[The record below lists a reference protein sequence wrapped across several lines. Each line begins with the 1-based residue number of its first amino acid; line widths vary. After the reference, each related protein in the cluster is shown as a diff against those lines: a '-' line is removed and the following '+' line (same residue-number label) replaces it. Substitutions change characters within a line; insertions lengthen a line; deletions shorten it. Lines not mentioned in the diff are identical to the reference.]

1 MKAAIR
7 LDDITVNMD
16 WERFRCVEAILD
28 EADICPLI
36 GVVPFPEDINLDRM
50 GSGTAF
56 GSVTYKPRYSWDDTI
71 TESIPSDDGEWSEF
85 LKGLKDK
92 GWVIAL
98 HGYKHVYTTRKKGI
112 FPLNRFSE
120 FAGISFYDQL
130 NMIKKGLDKL
140 ESWGV
145 PAEVFMAPGHTYDRK
160 TLKALCG
167 AGLMK
172 VTDGFGAR
180 PYRRFVHNAGR
191 VDVLRFYPISR
202 KRSECI
208 SDKYGFTTLVLHC
221 NTMTDDDMDALK
233 QMIMSNRDHFMNY
246 GEYLTEGL
254 VDRGVMG
261 NIGEYLTAYCKYIYV
276 KLRRTKTVP
285 ASADRPAGRTP
296 EAKSAAVEAYQKR
309 VRKKKAKKA
318 DSVAKK
324 PEAHDDD
331 EDDDD
336 FITWIE

>member
-1 MKAAIR
+1 MKTAIR

-16 WERFRCVEAILD
+16 WERFRCVENILD
-28 EADICPLI
+28 EAGIRPLI
-36 GVVPFPEDINLDRM
+36 GVVHFPEDINLDRM
-50 GSGTAF
+50 ERGTAL
-56 GSVTYKPRYSWDDTI
+56 GSVTYKPRFSWDDSV
-71 TESIPSDDGEWSEF
+71 TESIPSDDKEWREF
-85 LKGLKDK
+85 LIGLRNK

-98 HGYKHVYTTRKKGI
+98 HGYKHVYTTKKKGI
-112 FPLNRFSE
+112 FPLNKFSE
-120 FAGISFYDQL
+120 FAGVKFYDQL
-130 NMIKKGLDKL
+130 NMIKKGMEQLD
-140 ESWGV
+140 SWGV

-180 PYRRFVHNAGR
+180 PYRRFVRNAGR

-202 KRSECI
+202 KRRECI

-221 NTMTDDDMDALK
+221 NTMTDDDMASLK
-233 QMIMSNRDHFMNY
+233 KMITSHRDHFMDY
-246 GEYLTEGL
+246 SEYLTEGL
-254 VDRGVMG
+254 VDRGAFG

-276 KLRRTKTVP
+276 KYRPVKAV
-285 ASADRPAGRTP
+285 SDKQDKPAGRTP
-296 EAKSAAVEAYQKR
+296 EGRSAAVEAYQKR
-309 VRKKKAKKA
+309 VRRKKAKKA
-318 DSVAKK
+318 DTAVTNQDAV
-324 PEAHDDD
+324 D